1 MKKYFGLNLCVV
13 FTLLL
18 SLLSPALATAEV
30 TEEQTGVLLTKAV
43 QTENGVSLEWETV
56 SNENLTSTKQSFT
69 LVKNGQNEIITPEK
83 SEEQSTETKQVYTF
97 VDGIDEVNEGIEYQ
111 VVWNIDN
118 VDVHSNTLFVHE
130 TQIEEEP
137 SETEEDSEE
146 EEAEPVTKKEAALQE
161 DSEEIIDESF
171 LEIEK
176 MLVNENSFTVT
187 WYGHLED
194 SKGRLAKYELYMDG
208 TLVKSGGIN
217 FAEYQFTKLQAN
229 KTYDVTVKALN
240 SSNEVLLEK
249 SIEVTTFPAP
259 SGKIAAFADKN
270 LVQAIKDQLGVT
282 RDIYESDVQNLTVL
296 YAADYGIKS
305 ISGLEKAVNL
315 EAAHLF
321 YNDISDLT
329 PLTNLTHLV
338 ELDLEGNT
346 FTSIA
351 PLKGLTNLS
360 ILWLSDNE
368 ISDIQ
373 DLSDLT
379 KLEYLYLD
387 RTNIS
392 NIDTL
397 LLLPNLTHVTL
408 SETVIDLA
416 EGSPAWEVL
425 NVWKEAGVYVDILE
439 EVMEPYFEAYAE
451 GTSEESIFLTW
462 YHYFHDE
469 EEDSYLANYKYIVYV
484 NGEKYTE
491 TNESYLLF
499 TDLEVETEY
508 EFKVEMYS
516 EAGDFLFDATTTATT
531 LGLPTGDIVTIADE
545 GLEEAIRQNL
555 YLPDREIYQSDME
568 RLQYLYAAYMN
579 IEDLSGLEHA
589 TNLMMLDVEEN
600 SIEDITALKDL
611 TLLTYLNLANN
622 PIEDISVLESL
633 SGLEFLNLHATPVT
647 DISVLLTL
655 EYLYQVT
662 LFEMSNLTFEEETPE
677 LEVVEELLNRG
688 VEVYLNEEDYIGV
701 SPITINVLDVTE
713 NSIEIDWMYEG
724 KEEVAYYEVIVDQEV
739 VGTVEEGYYH
749 ITDLL
754 SDSSY
759 DITVVAFDGDGF
771 LLGQS
776 EISVTTLAENVEEDD
791 TEETPGETDPKEEDK
806 TPEVKPVDDTKEE
819 TTKEDTGKS
828 SEKGNKLPVTA
839 TNTMNYV
846 LVGLALLFMGISGM
860 VFAKRKRLA

>member
-1 MKKYFGLNLCVV
+1 MKKYFWLNLGVV

-30 TEEQTGVLLTKAV
+30 TEEQTGVILTKAV
-43 QTENGVSLEWETV
+43 QTENGVSLEWETA
-56 SNENLTSTKQSFT
+56 SNEDLTSTKQSFT
-69 LVKNGQNEIITPEK
+69 LVKNGHSEIITPEK

-97 VDGIDEVNEGIEYQ
+97 IDGIDEVNEGIEYQ
-111 VVWNIDN
+111 VIWNIDN
-118 VDVHSNTLFVHE
+118 VNVHSNPLSVVHE

-137 SETEEDSEE
+137 SGTEEESEE
-146 EEAEPVTKKEAALQE
+146 EETEPVTKKEAALQE

-187 WYGHLED
+187 WYGHVED

-229 KTYDVTVKALN
+229 TTYDVTVKALN

-259 SGKIAAFADKN
+259 TGKIASFADKN

-321 YNDISDLT
+321 YNEISDLT

-346 FTSIA
+346 FTNIA

-373 DLSDLT
+373 DLSDLR

-408 SETVIDLA
+408 SETDIDLT
-416 EGSPAWEVL
+416 EGAPAWEVL

-451 GTSEESIFLTW
+451 GTSEESVFLTW

-469 EEDSYLANYKYIVYV
+469 EEDSYPENYKYIVYV

-516 EAGDFLFDATTTATT
+516 EAGEFLFDATTTAST

-579 IEDLSGLEHA
+579 IEDLSGLEYA

-600 SIEDITALKDL
+600 SIVDITALKDL

-622 PIEDISVLESL
+622 PIEDIYVLESL
-633 SGLEFLNLHATPVT
+633 SGLEFLNLHGTPVT

-724 KEEVAYYEVIVDQEV
+724 EEEVAYYEVIVNQEV

-806 TPEVKPVDDTKEE
+806 TPEDKPVDDTKEE
-819 TTKEDTGKS
+819 ETTEKS
-828 SEKGNKLPVTA
+828 SGKGNKLPVTA
-839 TNTMNYV
+839 TNTMNFV
-846 LVGLALLFMGISGM
+846 LVGLALLFVGISGM